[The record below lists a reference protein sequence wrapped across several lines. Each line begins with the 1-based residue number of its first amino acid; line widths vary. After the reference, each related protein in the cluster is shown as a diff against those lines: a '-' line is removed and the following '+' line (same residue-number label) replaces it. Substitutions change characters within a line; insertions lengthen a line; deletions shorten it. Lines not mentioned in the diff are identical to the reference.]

1 MDEDVHPLGTSC
13 KKGRRMGMN
22 RIGVIGAG
30 TMGSGIAQVAAQAGF
45 EIILQDL
52 SDALVQKGV
61 EKIEKSLAKSVEK
74 GRLISEEK
82 ERILRRIHVTT
93 KMEGLRDAEMIVE
106 AVFEDLELKA
116 GLFKQLD
123 GLCSPE
129 TILASNTSTLSI
141 TRMAAG
147 VARSGRFLGTHFF
160 NPVPVMRL
168 AEVIPGLQSSQETV
182 EEGIEFIK
190 RIKKVPIVA
199 KDCPGFLVN
208 RIVMP
213 YAGEAMLAAQE
224 GAASP
229 TEIDEAMKAAGFPM
243 GPLAL
248 NDMVG
253 IDVGVHT
260 FPPMHEGYGER
271 FPVPVL
277 FVKLL
282 EAGRLGLKSGKGI
295 YVNGLVDDEFLEIIK
310 KIQSESG
317 IRRTEFS
324 ADRLILRQVNEA
336 VWCLQ
341 EKIASAED
349 IDRAMVLGTGFPVD
363 EKGMG
368 GPLHWADERG
378 LDWVL
383 DKLNHY
389 KDSLGSRF
397 WPHFLLKQYA
407 AAGYLGKKVRKGF
420 FEY

>member
-1 MDEDVHPLGTSC
+1 M
-13 KKGRRMGMN
+13 
-22 RIGVIGAG
+22 RISQVGVLGAG
-30 TMGSGIAQVAAQAGF
+30 AMGSGIAHAVAQTGF
-45 EIILQDL
+45 RVKMLDL
-52 SDALVQKGV
+52 SESLVRGGI
-61 EKIEKSLAKSVEK
+61 EKIGKNLSRSVEK
-74 GRLISEEK
+74 GKLSSAQREDILNRIEPTLDLKDLKDCGLI
-82 ERILRRIHVTT
+82 I
-93 KMEGLRDAEMIVE
+93 E
-106 AVFEDLELKA
+106 AVFEDLSLKL
-116 GLFKQLD
+116 GLFERLD
-123 GLCSPE
+123 TLCLPE
-129 TILASNTSTLSI
+129 TIFASNTSTLSI

-147 VARSGRFLGTHFF
+147 VSRSGRFLGLHFF
-160 NPVPVMRL
+160 NPVPAMRL
-168 AEVIPGLQSSQETV
+168 VEVIPGLQTSRETV
-182 EEGIEFIK
+182 EQGIDFIK

-224 GAASP
+224 GAALP
-229 TEIDEAMKAAGFPM
+229 TEIDEALKKAGFPM

-277 FVKLL
+277 FEKLL
-282 EAGRLGLKSGKGI
+282 QAGRLGLKSGKGI
-295 YVNGLVDDEFLEIIK
+295 YVHGLVDDEFLEITK

-317 IRRTEFS
+317 IKSTEFS

-349 IDRAMVLGTGFPVD
+349 IDRAMVLGTGFPTD
-363 EKGMG
+363 EKGVG
-368 GPLHWADERG
+368 GPLHWADDMG

-383 DKLNHY
+383 DKLNY
-389 KDSLGSRF
+389 FRNTLGTRF
-397 WPHFLLKQYA
+397 WPHFLLKQYVG
-407 AAGYLGKKVRKGF
+407 AGYLGKKVKKGF